1 MFLPCMHLWNFCV
14 IKFKVCEIE
23 NKISGL
29 LLHECRIIDYCIKK
43 RLQWNTCFARKVC
56 KEGEYYEE
64 MMRYL
69 RKNLAVCIKPSF
81 CLLGHILFFFN
92 SVLWFPYLFLSF
104 GKWITFI
111 CFYFFIDFFF
121 LFTY

>member
-69 RKNLAVCIKPSF
+69 RKNLAVCIEPSF
-81 CLLGHILFFFN
+81 CLLDHILFFF
-92 SVLWFPYLFLSF
+92 
-104 GKWITFI
+104 
-111 CFYFFIDFFF
+111 
-121 LFTY
+121 